1 LGKVGCHRAK
11 MPVFHTKKPIFC
23 FGMAYALPPS
33 MNVTNMRLVGEDAMR
48 KMMRILNWWLVTASF
63 VVFATLEVV
72 CVYYL
77 MLYLGYLPK

>member
-1 LGKVGCHRAK
+1 
-11 MPVFHTKKPIFC
+11 
-23 FGMAYALPPS
+23 
-33 MNVTNMRLVGEDAMR
+33 MNATNMRLVGEDAMR
-48 KMMRILNWWLVTASF
+48 KMMRFLNWWLVTASF

>member
-1 LGKVGCHRAK
+1 
-11 MPVFHTKKPIFC
+11 
-23 FGMAYALPPS
+23 
-33 MNVTNMRLVGEDAMR
+33 MNVMNMRLIGEDAMK

-77 MLYLGYLPK
+77 MLHLGYLPK